1 MLKILTELY
10 VVGYYRFDDF
20 GKTTEVQTEI
30 RIPRI
35 AIGSILAYIISQLHD
50 VWAFHFWKTKTN
62 GKYLWLRNNLST
74 MVSQA
79 IDTLIFTFIAFWGL
93 YEINVFISIVLT
105 TYLMKWIVAV
115 IDTPFIYFARKISFD
130 LKE

>member
-1 MLKILTELY
+1 
-10 VVGYYRFDDF
+10 
-20 GKTTEVQTEI
+20 
-30 RIPRI
+30 
-35 AIGSILAYIISQLHD
+35 
-50 VWAFHFWKTKTN
+50 
-62 GKYLWLRNNLST
+62 